1 MEYEIKG
8 GTLPVVICYLDKGER
23 MISQPGAMAWMT
35 PGISMQTEAHG
46 GIGKA
51 ISRTFSGEKFFQNI
65 FTARETDSRIAFAS
79 SLPGCIRPFNLFP
92 GESMILQK
100 MAFLAS
106 TENISLSSHLIG
118 NIGAG
123 LFGGEGFWMQKVTG
137 EKSGGTVFA
146 EFDGYLHDY
155 TLEKGEQL
163 IVSTGHVAAFSP
175 SVKIDIKAVGGVKNV
190 LFGSE
195 GFFHTTLTGPG
206 KVWLHTMP
214 ISRLGGLL
222 RPFVSGKQKS

>member
-35 PGISMQTEAHG
+35 PGITMQTEAHG

-51 ISRTFSGEKFFQNI
+51 LSRTFSGEKFFQNI
-65 FTARETDSRIAFAS
+65 FTAKEEQSRIAFAS
-79 SLPGCIRPFNLFP
+79 SLPGCIREFNLFP
-92 GESMILQK
+92 GDSMILQK

-106 TENISLSSHLIG
+106 TETLSLTSHLIG

-123 LFGGEGFWMQKVTG
+123 FFGGEGFWMQKVTAG
-137 EKSGGTVFA
+137 KYGGTFFA
-146 EFDGYLHDY
+146 EFDGFLDEYV
-155 TLEKGEQL
+155 LEVGQQI
-163 IVSTGHVAAFSP
+163 IVSTGHVAAFTS

-206 KVWLHTMP
+206 HVWLHTMP
-214 ISRLGGLL
+214 LSRLGGLL
-222 RPFVSGKQKS
+222 RPYIIGKAKN

>member
-51 ISRTFSGEKFFQNI
+51 ISR
-65 FTARETDSRIAFAS
+65 
-79 SLPGCIRPFNLFP
+79 
-92 GESMILQK
+92 
-100 MAFLAS
+100 AFLAS

-163 IVSTGHVAAFSP
+163 IVSTGHVAAFSS